1 LGTRSHV
8 LDGIEIPPR
17 DGAIFG
23 VGCPAHRKTWEV
35 SAAVYAANGSSV
47 LNNGTT
53 CDAAFCQTS
62 LTTCFFDAFTQL
74 LSFSDLV
81 KTHGG
86 PNKSGPLHLAVQTI
100 RVPNKF
106 A

>member
-1 LGTRSHV
+1 MGSRSLHGMGQFLGWAVRP
-8 LDGIEIPPR
+8 IEKHGKSLLRCTQQTDHP
-17 DGAIFG
+17 
-23 VGCPAHRKTWEV
+23 
-35 SAAVYAANGSSV
+35 V